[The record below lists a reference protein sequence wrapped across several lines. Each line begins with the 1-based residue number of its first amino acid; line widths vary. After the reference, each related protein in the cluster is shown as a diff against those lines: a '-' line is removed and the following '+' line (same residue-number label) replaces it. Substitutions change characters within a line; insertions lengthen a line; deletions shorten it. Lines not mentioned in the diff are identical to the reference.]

1 MRHRSSRTAVPAALT
16 ALLLATVSACGA
28 ETGADT
34 GGDTGGDVADPG
46 GTTTDLARTDPAVDE
61 LAAQDG
67 RPCPARLPGGDDDAF
82 GGTDPAASAP
92 DLAAPD
98 RAWVCRYQLADGAD
112 GAEGAAWT
120 RQTRPQQVAADRLPD
135 LAAAL
140 AELAP
145 ADDGRLCTEELGPHY
160 LLVLAADGDAG
171 SDLTGVAVDGF
182 GCRDVRLTDDP
193 ATTAPGE
200 ASAPGVVPGVL
211 TAPDDLVE
219 MITSG
224 GPTGR

>member
-16 ALLLATVSACGA
+16 ALLLATMSACGA
-28 ETGADT
+28 DTGADT
-34 GGDTGGDVADPG
+34 GGDAPDPG

-67 RPCPARLPGGDDDAF
+67 RPCPARLPGRDDDAF

-98 RAWVCRYQLADGAD
+98 RAWVCRYQLAD

-145 ADDGRLCTEELGPHY
+145 ADDGRLCTEELGPRY

-171 SDLTGVAVDGF
+171 TDLTGVAVDGF

-193 ATTAPGE
+193 STTAPGE

-219 MITSG
+219 VLTSG
-224 GPTGR
+224 GLTGR